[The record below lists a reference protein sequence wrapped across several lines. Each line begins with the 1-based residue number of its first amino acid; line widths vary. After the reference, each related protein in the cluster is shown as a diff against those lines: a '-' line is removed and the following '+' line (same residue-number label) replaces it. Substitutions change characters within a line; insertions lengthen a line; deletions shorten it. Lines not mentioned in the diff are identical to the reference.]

1 MARGRQVLAVFAV
14 LWLVAAVYAPVLEGV
29 FVWDDHA
36 LVETNVRMQKG
47 SVAQFFVERFWS
59 IDPMTDGRPAYYRPL
74 TVLSLR
80 ADVERGGLDPAG
92 FHKTNL
98 ALHLLATVALV
109 LAAMRL
115 GASGFPSVVAAGLW
129 ALLPRSSESV
139 AWVSGRT
146 DLLAGLMSFAAL
158 SLWPWFRG
166 SPDRHEGLLCDVA
179 RSRDHW
185 RAFAASLALLLGLM
199 AKEVAIAAAVALAL
213 GTVLAS
219 DEPSWPRRVRAAV
232 PRLAWVFVPVV
243 VYWVLRGNALRGAT
257 TEPASLGSLAR
268 AATVLEAVGRYVEM
282 SLDAWHPASSIGLVG
297 AVDRGRAALG
307 FVVFLLAAAA
317 VARLIIRASRSSRR
331 DGPWA
336 GLVVSLVF
344 GAAALAPVI
353 HLVPLDLASA
363 VAADR
368 LLYLPMGGLAM
379 AGAIASIRL
388 RDTPRHMACAF
399 AGVLALSFALVTHA
413 RALDYTNELQFRLV
427 AAEHAHAQNTAPK
440 SGLANAVRAAS
451 QFDLACRLHASVRR
465 ELERTGRQGR
475 ARHVRAL
482 ENLGS
487 CFSVLGDYANA
498 AALYRDLLVLRPDS
512 ARVHMELGFLALHT
526 LELDGAEA
534 SLKYAIVLDP
544 NLEPARAALQ
554 TVARARLTLGH
565 LATPEARQAL
575 PKEWAIALGDVGRR
589 LDAIAAWDEF
599 LANRHFTDRDA
610 EDAVLFLLD
619 NAEATTLA
627 RAVDTIDR
635 RGNKIS
641 TLLRAKLDA
650 RLRELARFET
660 LRGRIESLV
669 TD

>member
-1 MARGRQVLAVFAV
+1 MARGRLVLAVFAIL
-14 LWLVAAVYAPVLEGV
+14 LWVAAVYAPVLEGV

-47 SVAQFFVERFWS
+47 PVAQFFFERFWS
-59 IDPMTDGRPAYYRPL
+59 IDPMMDGRPAYYRPL

-80 ADVERGGLDPAG
+80 ADVERGGLDPSC
-92 FHKTNL
+92 FHETNL

-146 DLLAGLMSFAAL
+146 DLLAGLMAFAAL
-158 SLWPWFRG
+158 SVWPWFRA
-166 SPDRHEGLLCDVA
+166 SPDRHEALLCDA
-179 RSRDHW
+179 SQRRDHL
-185 RAFAASLALLLGLM
+185 RACAASLALLLGLM

-213 GTVLAS
+213 GTVLAT

-243 VYWVLRGNALRGAT
+243 VYGLLRGNALRGAT
-257 TEPASLGSLAR
+257 TEPAPLGAFGR

-282 SLDAWHPASSIGLVG
+282 SLDAWHPASSIGLIG
-297 AVDRGRAALG
+297 AVDRGRAVIG
-307 FVVFLLAAAA
+307 FAVLLLAGPF
-317 VARLIIRASRSSRR
+317 VARAIGRASDSMRGDDTGAS
-331 DGPWA
+331 
-336 GLVVSLVF
+336 LVVSLVF

-368 LLYLPMGGLAM
+368 LLYLPMGALAM
-379 AGAIASIRL
+379 AGAIAATRL
-388 RDTPRHMACAF
+388 SDTPRHMACAF
-399 AGVLALSFALVTHA
+399 ASVLALSFALVTHA
-413 RALDYTNELQFRLV
+413 RALDYTNELQFRVV

-475 ARHVRAL
+475 ARHTRAL

-487 CFSVLGDYANA
+487 CLSVLGDYASA
-498 AALYRDLLVLRPDS
+498 ASVYRDLLALRPDS

-526 LELDGAEA
+526 LALDDAEG
-534 SLKYAIVLDP
+534 SLKQALVLDP

-554 TVARARLTLGH
+554 TVARARSALGH
-565 LATPEARQAL
+565 LSKAEAREAY
-575 PKEWAIALGDVGRR
+575 PKDWAIALGDIGRR
-589 LDAIAAWDEF
+589 AEAIAAWEEF
-599 LANRHFTDRDA
+599 LANRKFTDRDA

-619 NAEATTLA
+619 NAEARTLA
-627 RAVDTIDR
+627 RAVDTIGR

-641 TLLRAKLDA
+641 TSLRAKLDA
-650 RLRELARFET
+650 RLREFERFEI
-660 LRGRIESLV
+660 LRARIESLV